1 MQKTLTIATRKSPL
15 ALWQA
20 YHVRDRLQ
28 ARFPYRTIELL
39 EMATMGDD
47 QLDVSL
53 TKIGGKGVFV
63 KELETALYDG
73 RADLAVHSLKDVP
86 MELPNGL
93 DLCCLTARE
102 TPTDAVVHRIGTT
115 AWAGLADIPQG
126 AHLGTSSLRRIAQIR
141 ALRPDLKLSP
151 VRGNLGTRLKKLDS
165 GEFDGLVLASAGL
178 KRLELSERIAFE
190 TTPEEILPAC
200 GQGILGIE
208 TREDD
213 PLIQDIVAT
222 LKDAAGEIAGRAE
235 RALNRHLNGGC
246 QVPIAAYAIEQ
257 DDQLWLRALVGSA
270 DCGTLLK
277 AEGFGKLDDVEN
289 LGIRVAEDLIAQ
301 GAKELLA
308 QAGLY

>member
-28 ARFPYRTIELL
+28 AQFPYRTIELL
-39 EMATMGDD
+39 EMTTMGDE
-47 QLDVSL
+47 QLAVSL
-53 TKIGGKGVFV
+53 MKIGGKGVFV

-115 AWAGLADIPQG
+115 AWAGFADIPQG

-246 QVPIAAYAIEQ
+246 QVPIAAYAIEREN
-257 DDQLWLRALVGSA
+257 QLWLRALVGSA

>member
-39 EMATMGDD
+39 EMATMGDE

-86 MELPNGL
+86 MELPSGL

-115 AWAGLADIPQG
+115 AWAGFADIPQG

-208 TREDD
+208 TREGD

-246 QVPIAAYAIEQ
+246 QVPIAAYAIER

>member
-1 MQKTLTIATRKSPL
+1 MQKTLSIATRKSPL

-20 YHVRDRLQ
+20 FYVRDRLQ
-28 ARFPYRTIELL
+28 AHFPELTIELL
-39 EMATMGDD
+39 EMTTQGDE

-63 KELETALYDG
+63 KELEVALYDG

-86 MELPNGL
+86 MELPVGL
-93 DLCCLTARE
+93 NLCCLTARE
-102 TPTDAVVHRIGTT
+102 TPTDALVHRAGTQ
-115 AWAGLADIPQG
+115 AWDGFSDIPQG
-126 AHLGTSSLRRIAQIR
+126 VHLGTSSLRRIAQIR

-178 KRLELSERIAFE
+178 KRLELGDRIAFE
-190 TTPEEILPAC
+190 TAPEEILPAC

-208 TREDD
+208 IREDD
-213 PLIQDIVAT
+213 SVTRDIVMT
-222 LKDAAGEIAGRAE
+222 LRDAEGETAGRAE

-246 QVPIAAYAIEQ
+246 QVPIAAYAIER
-257 DDQLWLRALVGSA
+257 DGQLWLRALVGSA

-277 AEGFGKLDDVEN
+277 AEGVGELDDAES
-289 LGIRVAEDLIAQ
+289 LGIHVAEELVSQ
-301 GAKELLA
+301 GARELLA
-308 QAGLY
+308 QAGL

>member
-28 ARFPYRTIELL
+28 GHFPELTIELL
-39 EMATMGDD
+39 EMTTQGDER
-47 QLDVSL
+47 LDVSL

-86 MELPNGL
+86 MELPGGL

-102 TPTDAVVHRIGTT
+102 TPTDAVVHRSGTQ
-115 AWAGLADIPQG
+115 AWDGFADIPQG

-165 GEFDGLVLASAGL
+165 GEFNGLVLASAGL
-178 KRLELSERIAFE
+178 KRLELGDRIAFE
-190 TTPEEILPAC
+190 TAPEEILPAC

-208 TREDD
+208 IREDD
-213 PLIQDIVAT
+213 SATRDIVMT
-222 LKDAAGEIAGRAE
+222 LQDAEGETAGRAE

-246 QVPIAAYAIEQ
+246 QVPIAAYAIER
-257 DDQLWLRALVGSA
+257 DGQLWLRALVGSA

-277 AEGFGKLDDVEN
+277 AEGVGELDDAET
-289 LGIRVAEDLIAQ
+289 LGIRVAEDLVSQ
-301 GAKELLA
+301 GARVLLA
-308 QAGLY
+308 QAGL

>member
-20 YHVRDRLQ
+20 HHVRDRLK
-28 ARFPYRTIELL
+28 AHFPELTIELL
-39 EMATMGDD
+39 EMTTQGDER
-47 QLDVSL
+47 LDVSL

-86 MELPNGL
+86 MELPAGL
-93 DLCCLTARE
+93 NLCCLTARE
-102 TPTDAVVHRIGTT
+102 TPTDAMVHRAETQP
-115 AWAGLADIPQG
+115 WAGFADIPQG

-151 VRGNLGTRLKKLDS
+151 IRGNLGTRLKKLDS

-178 KRLELSERIAFE
+178 KRLELGDRIAFE
-190 TTPEEILPAC
+190 TAPEEILPAC

-208 TREDD
+208 VREDD
-213 PLIQDIVAT
+213 STTRDIVMT
-222 LKDAAGEIAGRAE
+222 LQDAEGETAGRAE

-246 QVPIAAYAIEQ
+246 QVPIAAYAIER
-257 DDQLWLRALVGSA
+257 DGQLWLRALVGSA

-277 AEGFGKLDDVEN
+277 AEGVGELDDVEN
-289 LGIRVAEDLIAQ
+289 LGIRVAEDLVSQ
-301 GAKELLA
+301 GARELLA
-308 QAGLY
+308 QAGL

>member
-1 MQKTLTIATRKSPL
+1 M

-20 YHVRDRLQ
+20 YNVRDRLQ
-28 ARFPYRTIELL
+28 AHFSELTIELL
-39 EMATMGDD
+39 EMTTQGDER
-47 QLDVSL
+47 LDVSL

-86 MELPNGL
+86 MELPAGL
-93 DLCCLTARE
+93 NLCCLTARE
-102 TPTDAVVHRIGTT
+102 TPTDAMVQRAETQP
-115 AWAGLADIPQG
+115 WAGFADIPQG

-151 VRGNLGTRLKKLDS
+151 IRGNLGTRLKKLDS

-178 KRLELSERIAFE
+178 QRLELGDRIAFE
-190 TTPEEILPAC
+190 TAPEEILPAC

-208 TREDD
+208 IREDD
-213 PLIQDIVAT
+213 STTRDIVMT
-222 LKDAAGEIAGRAE
+222 LQDPEGETAGRAE

-246 QVPIAAYAIEQ
+246 QVPIAAYAIER
-257 DDQLWLRALVGSA
+257 DGQLWLRALVGSA

-277 AEGFGKLDDVEN
+277 AEGVGKLDDAEN
-289 LGIRVAEDLIAQ
+289 LGIRVAEDLVSQ
-301 GAKELLA
+301 GARALLA
-308 QAGLY
+308 QAGL

>member
-39 EMATMGDD
+39 EMATMGDE

-115 AWAGLADIPQG
+115 AWAGFADIPQG

-178 KRLELSERIAFE
+178 KRLELGERIAFE

-246 QVPIAAYAIEQ
+246 QVPIAAYAIER

>member
-28 ARFPYRTIELL
+28 AQFPYRTIELL
-39 EMATMGDD
+39 EMTTMGDE
-47 QLDVSL
+47 QLDLSL
-53 TKIGGKGVFV
+53 MKIGGKGVFV

-115 AWAGLADIPQG
+115 AWAGFADIPQG

-246 QVPIAAYAIEQ
+246 QVPIAAYAIEREN
-257 DDQLWLRALVGSA
+257 QLWLRALVGSA

>member
-39 EMATMGDD
+39 EMATMGDE

-115 AWAGLADIPQG
+115 AWTGFADIPQG

-246 QVPIAAYAIEQ
+246 QVPIAAYAIER
-257 DDQLWLRALVGSA
+257 DNQLWLRALVGSA

>member
-20 YHVRDRLQ
+20 HHVRDRLQ
-28 ARFPYRTIELL
+28 ARFPFRTIELL
-39 EMATMGDD
+39 EMATMGDE

-102 TPTDAVVHRIGTT
+102 TPTDAVVHRIGIT
-115 AWAGLADIPQG
+115 AWAGFADIPQG

-178 KRLELSERIAFE
+178 KRLGLSERIAFE

-246 QVPIAAYAIEQ
+246 QVPIAAYAIER

>member
-39 EMATMGDD
+39 EMATMGDE

-115 AWAGLADIPQG
+115 AWAGFADIPQG

-151 VRGNLGTRLKKLDS
+151 VRGNLGTRLKKLDL

-246 QVPIAAYAIEQ
+246 QVPIAAYAIER

>member
-28 ARFPYRTIELL
+28 THFTELTIELL
-39 EMATMGDD
+39 EMTTQGDER
-47 QLDVSL
+47 LDVSL

-86 MELPNGL
+86 MELPDGL

-102 TPTDAVVHRIGTT
+102 TPTDAVVHRTGTQ
-115 AWAGLADIPQG
+115 AWDGFADIPQG

-151 VRGNLGTRLKKLDS
+151 VRGNLGTRLRKLDS

-178 KRLELSERIAFE
+178 KRLELGDRIAFE
-190 TTPEEILPAC
+190 TAPEEILPAC

-208 TREDD
+208 IREDD
-213 PLIQDIVAT
+213 SATRDIVMT
-222 LKDAAGEIAGRAE
+222 LQDAEGETAGRAE
-235 RALNRHLNGGC
+235 RTLNRHLNGGC
-246 QVPIAAYAIEQ
+246 QVPIAAYAIER
-257 DDQLWLRALVGSA
+257 DRQLWLRALVGSA

-277 AEGFGKLDDVEN
+277 AEGIGELDDAES
-289 LGIRVAEDLIAQ
+289 LGIRVAEDLVSQ
-301 GAKELLA
+301 GARELLA
-308 QAGLY
+308 QAGL

>member
-28 ARFPYRTIELL
+28 ARFPYWTIELL
-39 EMATMGDD
+39 EMATMGDE

-115 AWAGLADIPQG
+115 AWAGFADIPQG

-178 KRLELSERIAFE
+178 KRLGLSERIAFE

-246 QVPIAAYAIEQ
+246 QVPIAAYAIER

>member
-1 MQKTLTIATRKSPL
+1 M

-20 YHVRDRLQ
+20 YNVRDRLQ
-28 ARFPYRTIELL
+28 AHFSELTIELL
-39 EMATMGDD
+39 EMTTQGDER
-47 QLDVSL
+47 LDVSL

-86 MELPNGL
+86 MELPAGL
-93 DLCCLTARE
+93 NLCCLTARE
-102 TPTDAVVHRIGTT
+102 TPTDAMVHRAETQP
-115 AWAGLADIPQG
+115 WAGFADIPQG

-151 VRGNLGTRLKKLDS
+151 IRGNLGTRLKKLDS

-178 KRLELSERIAFE
+178 KRLELGDRIAFE
-190 TTPEEILPAC
+190 TAPEEILPAC

-208 TREDD
+208 IREDD
-213 PLIQDIVAT
+213 STTRDIVMT
-222 LKDAAGEIAGRAE
+222 LQDPEGETAGRAE

-246 QVPIAAYAIEQ
+246 QVPIAAYAIER
-257 DDQLWLRALVGSA
+257 DGQLWLRALVGSA

-277 AEGFGKLDDVEN
+277 AEGVGKLDDAEN
-289 LGIRVAEDLIAQ
+289 LGIRVAEDLVSQ
-301 GAKELLA
+301 GARALLA
-308 QAGLY
+308 QAGL

>member
-39 EMATMGDD
+39 EMATMGDE

-86 MELPNGL
+86 MELPSGL

-115 AWAGLADIPQG
+115 AWAGFADIPQG

-208 TREDD
+208 TREGD

-235 RALNRHLNGGC
+235 RALNHHLNGGC
-246 QVPIAAYAIEQ
+246 QVPIAAYAIER

>member
-39 EMATMGDD
+39 EMATMGDE

-115 AWAGLADIPQG
+115 AWAGFADIPQG

-178 KRLELSERIAFE
+178 KRLGLSERIAFE

-246 QVPIAAYAIEQ
+246 QVPIAAYAIER

>member
-28 ARFPYRTIELL
+28 ASFSELTIELL
-39 EMATMGDD
+39 EMTTQGDER
-47 QLDVSL
+47 LDVSL

-86 MELPNGL
+86 MELPAGL
-93 DLCCLTARE
+93 TLSCLTARE
-102 TPTDAVVHRIGTT
+102 TPTDAMVNRSETQP
-115 AWAGLADIPQG
+115 WAGFADIPQG

-151 VRGNLGTRLKKLDS
+151 IRGNLGTRLKKLDS

-178 KRLELSERIAFE
+178 KRLELGDRIAFE
-190 TTPEEILPAC
+190 TAPEEILPAC

-208 TREDD
+208 IREDD
-213 PLIQDIVAT
+213 SATRDIVMT
-222 LKDAAGEIAGRAE
+222 LQDAEGETAGRAE

-246 QVPIAAYAIEQ
+246 QVPIAAYAIKR
-257 DDQLWLRALVGSA
+257 DGQLWLRALVGSA
-270 DCGTLLK
+270 DCGMLLK
-277 AEGFGKLDDVEN
+277 AEGVGELDDAES
-289 LGIRVAEDLIAQ
+289 LGIRVAEDLVSQ
-301 GAKELLA
+301 GARELLA
-308 QAGLY
+308 QAGL

>member
-28 ARFPYRTIELL
+28 AHFPELIIELM
-39 EMATMGDD
+39 EMTTQGDER
-47 QLDVSL
+47 LDVSL

-86 MELPNGL
+86 MELPDGM

-102 TPTDAVVHRIGTT
+102 TPTDAVVHRAGTQ
-115 AWAGLADIPQG
+115 AWDGFADIPQG
-126 AHLGTSSLRRIAQIR
+126 THLGTSSLRRIAQIR

-178 KRLELSERIAFE
+178 KRLELGDRVAFE
-190 TTPEEILPAC
+190 TAPEEILPAC

-208 TREDD
+208 IRADDSATR
-213 PLIQDIVAT
+213 DIVMT
-222 LKDAAGEIAGRAE
+222 LQDAEGETAGRAE

-246 QVPIAAYAIEQ
+246 QVPIAAYAIER
-257 DDQLWLRALVGSA
+257 DRQLWLRALVGSA

-277 AEGFGKLDDVEN
+277 AEGVGELDDAES
-289 LGIRVAEDLIAQ
+289 LGIRVAEDLVSQ
-301 GAKELLA
+301 GARELLA
-308 QAGLY
+308 QAGL